1 MIMTPLR
8 PLNALHKLPHA
19 QGQRGL
25 SLVEL
30 MISMVIGLL
39 LLIGVTSL
47 IVNQSDSRAELEK
60 ASRQVE
66 NGRYAMQILHDDIE
80 HAGYYV
86 QYYNVPTPPAAI
98 PATMPDPC
106 LTTPLT
112 GAGSLDE
119 AMFLPIQGYN
129 TLPAPSASFSCNT
142 YGLVAANYKPG
153 THILVIRRADTTS
166 IAPPFTA
173 PVPTPGEIYI
183 QTNTSAHVLAMGQNT
198 AAFTLT
204 ESTKAYSGVTNISPY
219 LVHVYFISPCNVP
232 ANGTTCQVAANGTG
246 PDDNGRPIPTLKR
259 LELSYT
265 TGGATTFTNPAVPLV
280 EGIEDMQLY
289 YGIDNNG
296 DGYPD
301 GYGTYPA
308 NTTDWANVMSVNI
321 FLMAQSTECSTGYS
335 DTKTYN
341 LGSAPIAAATI
352 AATVAPCT
360 NGDYKRHVFNS
371 VVRAINPSG
380 RRAQQ

>member
-1 MIMTPLR
+1 MIMTSLR
-8 PLNALHKLPHA
+8 PSDAQHKLRHR
-19 QGQRGL
+19 QRGL

-39 LLIGVTSL
+39 LLIGVTTL
-47 IVNQSDSRAELEK
+47 IVSQSDSRAELEK
-60 ASRQVE
+60 TSRQVE

-86 QYYNVPTPPAAI
+86 QYYNI
-98 PATMPDPC
+98 PAPPVTMPDPC

-112 GAGSLDE
+112 GVGSLDE
-119 AMFLPIQGYN
+119 AMSLPIEGYN
-129 TLPAPSASFSCNT
+129 ALPAPSASFSCNT
-142 YGLVAANYKPG
+142 YGLTSANYKPG
-153 THILVIRRADTTS
+153 THILVVRRADTTS

-173 PVPTPGEIYI
+173 PAPTPGEIYL
-183 QTNTSAHVLAMGQNT
+183 QTNTSSHILALGQNT

-204 ESTKAYSGVTNISPY
+204 MNTRAYNGVTNISPY
-219 LVHVYFISPCNVP
+219 LVHVYFISPCSVP
-232 ANGTTCQVAANGTG
+232 ANGVACQVAANGTG

-265 TGGATTFTNPAVPLV
+265 TGGATTFTSPPVPLV

-301 GYGTYPA
+301 SYSNYPA
-308 NTTDWANVMSVNI
+308 STSDWGNVMNVNI
-321 FLMAQSTECSTGYS
+321 FLMAQSTECSTGYT
-335 DTKTYN
+335 DTKTYSM
-341 LGSAPIAAATI
+341 GSAPIAASAISATI
-352 AATVAPCT
+352 APCP
-360 NGDYKRHVFNS
+360 NGDYKRHVFNE
-371 VVRAINPSG
+371 VVRVVNPSS
-380 RRAQQ
+380 RRAQE

>member
-1 MIMTPLR
+1 MIMNPMLPR
-8 PLNALHKLPHA
+8 NALRKPSR

-47 IVNQSDSRAELEK
+47 IVSQSDSRAELEK
-60 ASRQVE
+60 AARQVE

-80 HAGYYV
+80 HAGYYNM
-86 QYYNVPTPPAAI
+86 YYSLPSP

-106 LTTPLT
+106 LLTPLM
-112 GAGSLDE
+112 GAGSME
-119 AMFLPIQGYN
+119 EGMTLPIQGYN
-129 TLPAPSASFSCNT
+129 SLPAPSASFSCNT
-142 YGLVAANYKPG
+142 YGLIAANYKAG
-153 THILVIRRADTTS
+153 THILVVRRVDTTS
-166 IAPPFTA
+166 IPSPFTA
-173 PVPTPGEIYI
+173 PAPTAGMVYL
-183 QTNTSAHVLAMGQNT
+183 QTNPASHVLSTGNNT
-198 AAFTLT
+198 APFTL
-204 ESTKAYSGVTNISPY
+204 SINTKSYPNLTTSISPY
-219 LVHVYFISPCNVP
+219 LVHVYFISPCSVP
-232 ANGTTCQVAANGTG
+232 ANGVNCNVQPNGTG

-259 LELSYT
+259 LELT
-265 TGGATTFTNPAVPLV
+265 AANGATTFTQPIPLV

-289 YGIDNNG
+289 YGLDANA

-301 GYGTYPA
+301 NYGTYPA
-308 NTTDWANVMSVNI
+308 GTADWANVMNVNI
-321 FLMAQSTECSTGYS
+321 YLLAQNTECTTAYT

-341 LGSAPIAAATI
+341 LGSTPVAASTI

-371 VVRAINPSG
+371 VVRVVNPSG
-380 RRAQQ
+380 RRAQE